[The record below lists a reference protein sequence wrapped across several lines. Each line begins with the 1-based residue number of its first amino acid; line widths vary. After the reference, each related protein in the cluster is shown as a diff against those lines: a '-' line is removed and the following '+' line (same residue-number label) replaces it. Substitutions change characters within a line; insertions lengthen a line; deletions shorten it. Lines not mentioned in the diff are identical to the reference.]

1 MAKKKKS
8 RSFQSILARAEKL
21 FDRGNYPLAKEEFE
35 KVLRGVVAS
44 GPEVA
49 GMVER
54 TDIAKKIEICTKKAE
69 KLKAEDLVKRAKKYA
84 RKSNPRQALR
94 CFEDAYEISGE
105 DWIREK
111 IDRLQVVLLGR
122 DATNRA
128 RDAEAAGEHVKAAK
142 LYEEAFATHKRE
154 DILLK
159 KACCLV
165 KAKKYNEAIQVFQ
178 DLSLSHP
185 CDMYNYGFALAK
197 EGRYYECLKVWDG
210 IDLQPDG
217 FLEQREAVRS
227 MLAVDLHDRLEIAK
241 DFASIYEQGQYLLNS
256 ANGQGPGHDIDSLV
270 EYSKYGRIEELWKEE
285 RFETIAE
292 LLRHSHNGMCPD
304 MLALQARICFKLA
317 ETSERHLADLAMFWL
332 TAVYGE
338 IFAKC
343 SSGMKEADNVR
354 QKLVHLAEDLIK
366 KHADSGD
373 VARKSTLVCW
383 NIEKRLVED
392 LYALVGNRQ
401 DFSHLVC
408 TPRFAMRFGRSAEV
422 LRLIRKNRG
431 FFKNREHY
439 LLTGTY
445 YSLAGESLFCIENRD
460 YDKALAVLPDEG
472 HDEFVDYGVR
482 RVKFAYG
489 LYCLE
494 QGESWPGRYLESA
507 MALFDIA
514 PEYERALIDKAM
526 SVVGLNEQRCYE
538 EALTEI
544 HKRRPSRGIKD
555 ALSLI
560 MSSRAID
567 MYNQEQINDKTLDTI
582 LRKALALNPK
592 NEHAIGNLND
602 TQVELQRT
610 ELAKA
615 LKRHKMNKA
624 CKIAAETENREVRD
638 EFFEFFEYTVKSLDK
653 MEMEDKEKTFLL
665 KDFYGWCARVDESHP
680 VLYDIGH
687 MLDQLELR

>member
-1 MAKKKKS
+1 MINKLLIAN
-8 RSFQSILARAEKL
+8 RGEIAVRIARACAEMGIRSL
-21 FDRGNYPLAKEEFE
+21 EGGVRSVAIYTDADRHGLHVKKADEAYS
-35 KVLRGVVAS
+35 V
-44 GPEVA
+44 GPDPVA
-49 GMVER
+49 GYLNAHRIVNLAVE
-54 TDIAKKIEICTKKAE
+54 TGCTAIHPGYGFLSENPQLADICAKRRIRFIGPS
-69 KLKAEDLVKRAKKYA
+69 AKVMRRMGDKTEA
-84 RKSNPRQALR
+84 RKAM
-94 CFEDAYEISGE
+94 
-105 DWIREK
+105 
-111 IDRLQVVLLGR
+111 V
-122 DATNRA
+122 
-128 RDAEAAGEHVKAAK
+128 AAGVPV
-142 LYEEAFATHKRE
+142 TPGS
-154 DILLK
+154 
-159 KACCLV
+159 
-165 KAKKYNEAIQVFQ
+165 NE
-178 DLSLSHP
+178 
-185 CDMYNYGFALAK
+185 NLA
-197 EGRYYECLKVWDG
+197 D
-210 IDLQPDG
+210 
-217 FLEQREAVRS
+217 
-227 MLAVDLHDRLEIAK
+227 
-241 DFASIYEQGQYLLNS
+241 
-256 ANGQGPGHDIDSLV
+256 
-270 EYSKYGRIEELWKEE
+270 
-285 RFETIAE
+285 
-292 LLRHSHNGMCPD
+292 
-304 MLALQARICFKLA
+304 
-317 ETSERHLADLAMFWL
+317 LADLAMFWL

-494 QGESWPGRYLESA
+494 QGEIWPGRYLESA

-514 PEYERALIDKAM
+514 PEYEKVLIDNAM
-526 SVVGLNEQRCYE
+526 AVVGLNEQRCYE

-560 MSSRAID
+560 MSRRAID